1 MKVNKFSRMYLVG
14 MICILLSGFFPYFRY
29 RFTIPGCRN
38 FEAGVSFIES
48 EKAGNTI

>member
-14 MICILLSGFFPYFRY
+14 MICILQISFYD
-29 RFTIPGCRN
+29 TGCRD

>member
-14 MICILLSGFFPYFRY
+14 MICILFSVFQISFYD
-29 RFTIPGCRN
+29 TGCRD